1 MAGKNALRGIVA
13 VLAALAAAGVS
24 PATTASGQARR
35 PETPRSVRLYVFDG
49 GTLQSDPARYRLTK
63 EDVGTTE
70 LSVGAYLIV
79 HPKGILMWDTGA
91 VPDSDWTP
99 TGKPV
104 PQRIV
109 LPDSQERFV
118 TITTP
123 LGAQLKAAGYSP
135 ADVTHLALSHEHWD
149 HTANANAFANATWL
163 VRQVERDAMFVPMPV
178 GAVRPA
184 TYASLRNSKT
194 VIVTADEHDVFGDGT
209 VILKAAAGHTPGHQV
224 LYLKMAKTGAVVL
237 FRRSVSLPSGADARP
252 AADLRVQRS
261 ADARRTDGRRG
272 VSQEDRRRALDST
285 QRGDAREAEEGAR
298 LLRVGSPGRGAVR
311 RQGRTTCVSQRSSRF
326 SP

>member
-1 MAGKNALRGIVA
+1 MMAGKNALRGIVA
-13 VLAALAAAGVS
+13 VLAASAAAGVS
-24 PATTASGQARR
+24 PATPASGQARR

-79 HPKGILMWDTGA
+79 HPKGILMWETGA

-99 TGKPV
+99 TGKPL

-163 VRQVERDAMFVPMPV
+163 VRQVERDAMFGPMPV

-184 TYASLRNSKT
+184 TYASLAKSKT

-209 VILKAAAGHTPGHQV
+209 VILKSAPGHTPGHQV

-237 FRRSVSLPSGADARP
+237 SGDLYHYPEERTLGRLPTFEFNEAQTRAARMAVEAFLKKTGAELWIQHNVATHAKLKKAP
-252 AADLRVQRS
+252 VYY
-261 ADARRTDGRRG
+261 
-272 VSQEDRRRALDST
+272 E
-285 QRGDAREAEEGAR
+285 
-298 LLRVGSPGRGAVR
+298 
-311 RQGRTTCVSQRSSRF
+311 
-326 SP
+326 

>member
-1 MAGKNALRGIVA
+1 MMAGKNALRGIVA
-13 VLAALAAAGVS
+13 VLGALAAAGVS
-24 PATTASGQARR
+24 PATTASAQARR
-35 PETPRSVRLYVFDG
+35 PETPRSVRLYVLDG

-79 HPKGILMWDTGA
+79 HPKGIMMWDTGA
-91 VPDSDWTP
+91 VPDADWKP

-123 LGAQLKAAGYSP
+123 LAAQLKAAGYAPS
-135 ADVTHLALSHEHWD
+135 DVTHLALSHEHWD
-149 HTANANAFANATWL
+149 HTANANAFASATWL

-224 LYLKMAKTGAVVL
+224 LYLKMAKAGAVVL
-237 FRRSVSLPSGADARP
+237 SGDLYHYPAERRLDRLPTFEFNEAQTRAARMAVEAFLKKTGAELWIQHDLATHAKLKKAP
-252 AADLRVQRS
+252 AYY
-261 ADARRTDGRRG
+261 
-272 VSQEDRRRALDST
+272 E
-285 QRGDAREAEEGAR
+285 
-298 LLRVGSPGRGAVR
+298 
-311 RQGRTTCVSQRSSRF
+311 
-326 SP
+326 

>member
-13 VLAALAAAGVS
+13 VLAASAAAGVS
-24 PATTASGQARR
+24 PATPASGQARR

-79 HPKGILMWDTGA
+79 HPKGILMWETGA

-99 TGKPV
+99 TGKPL

-163 VRQVERDAMFVPMPV
+163 VRQVERDAMFGPMPV

-184 TYASLRNSKT
+184 TYASLAKSKT

-209 VILKAAAGHTPGHQV
+209 VILKSAPGHTPGHQV

-237 FRRSVSLPSGADARP
+237 SGDLYHYPEERTLGRLPTFEFNEAQTRAARMAVEAFLKKTGAELWIQHNVATHAKLKKAP
-252 AADLRVQRS
+252 VYY
-261 ADARRTDGRRG
+261 
-272 VSQEDRRRALDST
+272 E
-285 QRGDAREAEEGAR
+285 
-298 LLRVGSPGRGAVR
+298 
-311 RQGRTTCVSQRSSRF
+311 
-326 SP
+326 

>member
-1 MAGKNALRGIVA
+1 
-13 VLAALAAAGVS
+13 
-24 PATTASGQARR
+24 
-35 PETPRSVRLYVFDG
+35 VRLYVLDG
-49 GTLQSDPARYRLTK
+49 GTLPSDPARYRLTR

-70 LSVGAYLIV
+70 LSVAAYLIV
-79 HPKGILMWDTGA
+79 HPKGILMWDAGA

-123 LGAQLKAAGYSP
+123 LGVQLKAAGYSP

-149 HTANANAFANATWL
+149 HTGNANAFANATWL

-184 TYASLRNSKT
+184 TYASLRNSRT
-194 VIVTADEHDVFGDGT
+194 VLVTADEHDVFGDGT
-209 VILKAAAGHTPGHQV
+209 VILKAAVGHTPGHQV
-224 LYLKMAKTGAVVL
+224 LYLKMAKTGPVVL
-237 FRRSVSLPSGADARP
+237 SGDLYHYPEERTLDRLPVSEFNEAQTRAARIAVEAFLKKTGAELWIQHNV
-252 AADLRVQRS
+252 AAHAKLKKAPVYY
-261 ADARRTDGRRG
+261 
-272 VSQEDRRRALDST
+272 E
-285 QRGDAREAEEGAR
+285 
-298 LLRVGSPGRGAVR
+298 
-311 RQGRTTCVSQRSSRF
+311 
-326 SP
+326 

>member
-13 VLAALAAAGVS
+13 GLAALAAAGVS

-35 PETPRSVRLYVFDG
+35 PETPRSVRLYVLDG

-79 HPKGILMWDTGA
+79 HPKGILMWETGA

-135 ADVTHLALSHEHWD
+135 VDVTHLALSHEHWD

-184 TYASLRNSKT
+184 TYASLGKSKT

-237 FRRSVSLPSGADARP
+237 SGDLYHYPEERTLNRLPTFEFNEAQTRAARMAVEAFLKKTGAELWIQHNVA
-252 AADLRVQRS
+252 
-261 ADARRTDGRRG
+261 
-272 VSQEDRRRALDST
+272 T
-285 QRGDAREAEEGAR
+285 QAKLKKAPVYYE
-298 LLRVGSPGRGAVR
+298 
-311 RQGRTTCVSQRSSRF
+311 
-326 SP
+326 

>member
-1 MAGKNALRGIVA
+1 MMGGKNALRGIVA
-13 VLAALAAAGVS
+13 VLGALAAAGVS
-24 PATTASGQARR
+24 PATTTSAQARR
-35 PETPRSVRLYVFDG
+35 PETPRSVRLYVLDG

-91 VPDSDWTP
+91 VPDADWTP

-123 LGAQLKAAGYSP
+123 LAAQLKAAGYAPS
-135 ADVTHLALSHEHWD
+135 DVTHLALSHEHWD
-149 HTANANAFANATWL
+149 HTANANTFASATWL

-184 TYASLRNSKT
+184 TYAALRNSKT

-237 FRRSVSLPSGADARP
+237 SGDLYHYPQERTLDRLPTFEFNEAQTRAARMAVEAFLKKTGAALWIQHNVATHAKLKKAP
-252 AADLRVQRS
+252 AYY
-261 ADARRTDGRRG
+261 
-272 VSQEDRRRALDST
+272 E
-285 QRGDAREAEEGAR
+285 
-298 LLRVGSPGRGAVR
+298 
-311 RQGRTTCVSQRSSRF
+311 
-326 SP
+326 